1 MRYLNVILLFFSC
14 VLFSQQA
21 VVEGYVRE
29 KGAGGTLW
37 GVQVFVSET
46 KQGTV
51 TDSTGR
57 FKLIVSPGTYS
68 IVFKMIGFKE
78 EKKPVNLKAGEVL
91 KLDVELEAISTLLN
105 EVVVSAGKYEQKLS
119 DVSVSMD
126 IIKPSYLEANAIGSL
141 EQALQKVSGVVIF
154 DDQAT
159 IRGGSGYSYG
169 AGSRVL
175 FLVDDMPLVTGAT
188 GEIRWE
194 FLPMENIKQ
203 IEIFKGAS
211 STLYGSSA
219 LNGIIHYRTMSP
231 PIKPFTQFTTQL
243 GIYGDPARKEIK
255 WWRSYNPIFS
265 SFRLFHGQTIKNFG
279 YTLTGQFYSD
289 DGYRESDNEQRSI
302 VQTTLRYKFPKIDG
316 LVASLRMSYL
326 YRQGN
331 KFLLWRDSDSGVY
344 RKNESYQQEIKNRL
358 FDLAGSLEYW
368 VNKQTRHLL
377 KLLWYEV
384 NNENN
389 TSQNNFDD
397 LWYGEYLFQK
407 FWNDNGFVWSCG
419 LVGTYNESEADIF
432 GKRLHFGRSLAF
444 YTQGDKKTGRFNLT
458 LGGRL
463 EGYQIDEDP
472 AIFKPVFR
480 TGLTY
485 MLWEQT
491 FLRASFGQ
499 GYRYPTIAE
508 RYTATSSGT
517 IRIFPNPSLK
527 PESGYSAEVGLRHGY
542 QWKSVQ
548 GYVDISGF
556 FMRYRDM
563 IEFQFGY
570 FNPDSVV
577 LVAFPPTDP
586 NYFQNWLGFKAF
598 NVEKAQITGLEANL
612 SGNASLGK
620 IPVQWFVG
628 YTYTYPVDLSDE
640 QDTLKSSS
648 ETKILKYRFFHNLKG
663 DVEIGYRKLFAGVN
677 VEYQSKIFNIDRVFE
692 DTIRYPNGAP
702 ILIPPTMKPAMILP
716 GLKEYRE
723 KHNGFVVV
731 DVRLKY
737 EVSRHV
743 NFIINVRNALNKE
756 YMIRPGDVQ
765 PPRTFIFQ
773 LQVRV

>member
-1 MRYLNVILLFFSC
+1 MRILQVLLLFLPYFM
-14 VLFSQQA
+14 FSQQA
-21 VVEGYVRE
+21 VIEGFVKE
-29 KGAGGTLW
+29 KGTGNPLW
-37 GVQVFVSET
+37 GVQIYVSEL
-46 KQGTV
+46 KLGIV
-51 TDSTGR
+51 SDSMGG
-57 FKLIVSPGTYS
+57 FKLTLPPGSYVV
-68 IVFKMIGFKE
+68 VFKLMGYYEVKRQISL
-78 EKKPVNLKAGEVL
+78 KPAEVL
-91 KLDVELEAISTLLN
+91 RLDVDLEVMSTLLN
-105 EVVVSAGKYEQKLS
+105 EVVVSAGKFDQKLS

-126 IIKPSYLEANAIGSL
+126 LIKPSFLEANAISSL
-141 EQALQKVSGVVIF
+141 ENALQKVSGIVIF

-175 FLVDDMPLVTGAT
+175 FLVDDMPLLTGAT

-203 IEIFKGAS
+203 IEIFKGPS

-231 PIKPFTQFTTQL
+231 PLKPYTQFTTQL
-243 GIYGDPARKEIK
+243 GVYGNPLREEIK
-255 WWRSYNPIFS
+255 WWKSFNPTFS
-265 SFRLFHGQTIKNFG
+265 SFRIFHGQTIKNFG
-279 YTLTGQFYSD
+279 YTLTGQFFSD
-289 DGYRESDNEQRSI
+289 DGYRESDNEQRGI
-302 VQTTLRYKFPKIDG
+302 VQSTFRYKFPKVEG
-316 LVASLRMSYL
+316 LVVSLRMSYL

-331 KFLLWRDSDSGVY
+331 KFLLWRDADSGVY
-344 RKNESYQQEIKNRL
+344 RKNETFQQEINNRL
-358 FDLAGSLEYW
+358 FDIAGSAEYW
-368 VNKQTRHLL
+368 VNKRTRHLL

-389 TSQNNFDD
+389 TNQNNYDD

-407 FWNDNGFVWSCG
+407 FQNDKGLVWSSG

-432 GKRLHFGRSLAF
+432 GKRLHYGRSLAL
-444 YTQGDKKTGRFNLT
+444 YTQADKKTGKFNLT

-463 EGYQIDEDP
+463 EGHQIDKDP
-472 AIFKPVFR
+472 ATFKPVFR
-480 TGLTY
+480 MGLTY
-485 MLWEQT
+485 MLLEQT

-508 RYTATSSGT
+508 RYTATSTGT

-527 PESGYSAEVGLRHGY
+527 SESGYSAEVGFRHGY
-542 QWKSVQ
+542 QWKKWH

-598 NVEKAQITGLEANL
+598 NVEKAQITGTEINIA
-612 SGNASLGK
+612 GNTSLWK
-620 IPVQWFVG
+620 LPLQWFIG
-628 YTYTYPVDLSDE
+628 YTYTYPIDLSKQ
-640 QDTLKSSS
+640 QDTMKSSL
-648 ETKILKYRFFHNLKG
+648 ETKILKYRFFHNFKG
-663 DVEIGYRKLFAGVN
+663 DVEIGFKKLFIGVN
-677 VEYQSKIFNIDRVFE
+677 VEYQSKIFNIDKVFE

-702 ILIPPTMKPAMILP
+702 ILIPPSMEPAMILP

-731 DVRLKY
+731 DLRLKY
-737 EVSRHV
+737 EVSKEV
-743 NFIINVRNALNKE
+743 NFIFNVRNALNKE